1 MNKPAYIVTNSSV
14 SVIWDG
20 KPYTVSS
27 DNPSYQGL
35 MKCLLNANWEDIP
48 NFLSIEKTIVDF
60 SHGNISIREGKIF
73 AKNRELHGVVVDK
86 LLQFLRQGS
95 KDAEHLLNFI
105 DRLFANPSANSV
117 EQLYTFL
124 GYKNLPITEK
134 GFVIGYRGVQ
144 NDWYSR
150 SGNASTVVIQGKT
163 NQSFQIYN
171 GVGETIEVARNCVDD
186 NKSNH
191 CSHGLHVGSY
201 DYAKNWAGSDGRVV
215 MVEFDPADA
224 VSVPTDCDF
233 QKLRVSKYKVIGEI
247 PQEKISSEAPLN
259 EASYDT
265 SCEIDIED
273 ETDSCCDKN
282 DANCTVVHL
291 AIKNYLKNQHEKGHL
306 PTLKQIQSRMKGFS
320 LTCAQIKTIC
330 EQLGFLV
337 QANDEATLSNWV
349 VDSEIADSDLDL
361 DI

>member
-14 SVIWDG
+14 SIVWDG
-20 KPYTVSS
+20 KPYTISS
-27 DNPSYQGL
+27 DNPSYQSL
-35 MKCLLNANWEDIP
+35 IKCLLNANWEDIP
-48 NFLSIEKTIVDF
+48 NFLSIEKTIVNF
-60 SHGNISIREGKIF
+60 SHGNISIREGKVF
-73 AKNRELHGVVVDK
+73 AKDRELHGVVVEK

-105 DRLFANPSANSV
+105 DRLFANPSSNSV

-150 SGNASTVVIQGKT
+150 SGNKSTVVVQGRT
-163 NQSFQIYN
+163 NENYQIYN
-171 GVGETIEVARNCVDD
+171 GVGETIEVVRNCVDD

-201 DYAKNWAGSDGRVV
+201 DYAKDWAGSNGRVV

-224 VSVPTDCDF
+224 VSVPTDCSF

-247 PQEKISSEAPLN
+247 PREKITSEAPLN

-265 SCEIDIED
+265 SGEIDIED
-273 ETDSCCDKN
+273 ETDCCCDN
-282 DANCTVVHL
+282 DLANSSVTHL
-291 AIKNYLKNQHEKGHL
+291 AIKNYVKNQLEKGYL
-306 PTLKQIQSRMKGFS
+306 PTLKQIQSRMKGS
-320 LTCAQIKTIC
+320 YLTCSQIKVIC

-337 QANDEATLSNWV
+337 QETDKATLSNWV
-349 VDSEIADSDLDL
+349 VEGRIADSDLDL